1 MSHDNCHIIKTVKN
15 RFRREQQLSTANERN
30 DFLSDELSSERKNN
44 NMLRKKLE
52 NANSKLDEV
61 SGQNNYLESLVLR
74 YEQRVFEL
82 EELEVEL
89 KEKLLLLEE
98 CIKVAEWW
106 AAMVL
111 TSGESKCFKQRFE
124 PATEPLH
131 FN

>member
-1 MSHDNCHIIKTVKN
+1 
-15 RFRREQQLSTANERN
+15 
-30 DFLSDELSSERKNN
+30 
-44 NMLRKKLE
+44 MLRKKLE